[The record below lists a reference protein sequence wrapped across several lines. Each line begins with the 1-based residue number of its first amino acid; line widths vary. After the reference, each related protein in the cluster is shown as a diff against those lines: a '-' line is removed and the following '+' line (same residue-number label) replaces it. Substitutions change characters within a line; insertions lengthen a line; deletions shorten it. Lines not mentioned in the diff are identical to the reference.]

1 MISPVNSQSSFSH
14 RDAEIDTLLNRIST
28 LDNAVRILDAHVGTA
43 RNDARPTCW
52 ATVVARMLAI
62 RLGIPNAGEPMR
74 FAWPRTIGRASVG
87 AVPIAG
93 VSTVG
98 T

>member
-1 MISPVNSQSSFSH
+1 MISPVNSRSSFSH
-14 RDAEIDTLLNRIST
+14 RDAETDTLLNRIFT
-28 LDNAVRILDAHVGTA
+28 QDNAVHILDAHLGTP

-52 ATVVARMLAI
+52 ATAVARVLAI
-62 RLGIPNAGEPMR
+62 RLGFPNTGELMR
-74 FAWPRTIGRASVG
+74 LAWPRTIGRASSG